1 MEFYRNN
8 NTLTIITATKRV
20 VYSIFDELIK
30 ANEQQFNLPD
40 GQKITYPDG
49 SMILHAGEYAL
60 IRNWKTPKGTILDR
74 IAVPWC
80 NLFLEC

>member
-8 NTLTIITATKRV
+8 NTLTIVTATKRV

-40 GQKITYPDG
+40 GQKIIYPDG
-49 SMILHAGEYAL
+49 SMILHSGEYAL
-60 IRNWKTPKGTILDR
+60 IRNWKTPKGEILDR
-74 IAVPWC
+74 IAIPWC